1 MNLPQGFELFAIL
14 AVLVLLFGSK
24 KLPDAARSLGRS
36 MRIFKSETKGL
47 RGGDDDKS
55 VLSAPSTRGPAL
67 PETDEER
74 EAREFAEWKAT
85 RAADTERR

>member
-47 RGGDDDKS
+47 RNADEQAQPP
-55 VLSAPSTRGPAL
+55 VLAESAA
-67 PETDEER
+67 ER
-74 EAREFAEWKAT
+74 EAREFAEWKASRADNSET
-85 RAADTERR
+85 R

>member
-47 RGGDDDKS
+47 RSDE
-55 VLSAPSTRGPAL
+55 RGAL
-67 PETDEER
+67 TAAETEEER
-74 EAREFAEWKAT
+74 ERREFAEWKAS
-85 RAADTERR
+85 RDASGSAER

>member
-14 AVLVLLFGSK
+14 AVVVLLFGSK

-47 RGGDDDKS
+47 RSGDDSPQPTLAESD
-55 VLSAPSTRGPAL
+55 AA
-67 PETDEER
+67 R
-74 EAREFAEWKAT
+74 EAREFEEWKAT
-85 RAADTERR
+85 RTDRTETR

>member
-1 MNLPQGFELFAIL
+1 MNIPRGFELFAIL

-47 RGGDDDKS
+47 RSDEKG
-55 VLSAPSTRGPAL
+55 VLTASEPV
-67 PETDEER
+67 ETEEER
-74 EAREFAEWKAT
+74 ERREFAEWKAS
-85 RAADTERR
+85 RATGDSSTER

>member
-47 RGGDDDKS
+47 RGDERG
-55 VLSAPSTRGPAL
+55 VLAAPGSKPAEVV
-67 PETDEER
+67 ETEEER
-74 EAREFAEWKAT
+74 ERREFAEWKAS
-85 RAADTERR
+85 RASDSAER

>member
-36 MRIFKSETKGL
+36 MRIFKAETKGL
-47 RGGDDDKS
+47 RSDESEAKPMLG
-55 VLSAPSTRGPAL
+55 
-67 PETDEER
+67 ETAEQR
-74 EAREFAEWKAT
+74 EMREYAEFKEWQAAKR
-85 RAADTERR
+85 RAADSSETRS

>member
-36 MRIFKSETKGL
+36 MRIFKAETKGL
-47 RGGDDDKS
+47 RGGEDAEAKPM
-55 VLSAPSTRGPAL
+55 LG
-67 PETDEER
+67 ETAEQR
-74 EAREFAEWKAT
+74 EMREYAEFKEWQAAKQ
-85 RAADTERR
+85 RAADSSETRS

>member
-14 AVLVLLFGSK
+14 AVVVLLFGSK

-47 RGGDDDKS
+47 RGNDDQPT
-55 VLSAPSTRGPAL
+55 LAA
-67 PETDEER
+67 ETDEARQAR
-74 EAREFAEWKAT
+74 EAREFEEWKAT
-85 RAADTERR
+85 RTDRTETR

>member
-14 AVLVLLFGSK
+14 AVVVLLFGSK

-47 RGGDDDKS
+47 RSDEKG
-55 VLSAPSTRGPAL
+55 VLEAQRE
-67 PETDEER
+67 ETAEER
-74 EAREFAEWKAT
+74 ERREFAEWKASRDT
-85 RAADTERR
+85 TGTTGSTER

>member
-47 RGGDDDKS
+47 RSDEKG
-55 VLSAPSTRGPAL
+55 AL
-67 PETDEER
+67 TASETPEER
-74 EAREFAEWKAT
+74 ERREFAEWKAS
-85 RAADTERR
+85 RDASDSAER

>member
-47 RGGDDDKS
+47 RSDDRG
-55 VLSAPSTRGPAL
+55 VLAAPGSKPASADV
-67 PETDEER
+67 ETPEER
-74 EAREFAEWKAT
+74 ERREFAEWKAS
-85 RAADTERR
+85 RDASDSAER

>member
-47 RGGDDDKS
+47 RGDEERA
-55 VLSAPSTRGPAL
+55 VLAAPSTRGDAL
-67 PETDEER
+67 PETEEER
-74 EAREFAEWKAT
+74 ERREFAEWKAS